1 MKRIARIVV
10 VLLAAGGLCLL
21 RIALVLLGTLVYLLL
36 LPGVI
41 AMKRDYPH
49 AGRVFLWC
57 ALLGWT
63 GAVWIAAL
71 VFVLTRRTNAMP
83 ANPGRRPSMATGDGA
98 VVFTERG
105 RDC

>member
-1 MKRIARIVV
+1 MKQIARVGI

-21 RIALVLLGTLVYLLL
+21 RIGLVLLGTLVYLLL

-49 AGRVFLWC
+49 ADRVFLWC

-71 VFVLTRRTNAMP
+71 AFVLTRRTIPIP
-83 ANPGRRPSMATGDGA
+83 ANAGHRPSMATGDGA